1 MAGEKVGFHEEDN
14 CSSHMLHKKLLPNN
28 GKLGRAQ
35 PHQSHKQPQ
44 LRCPECGSTK
54 IWKDG
59 LRYTSLG
66 PVQRYICR
74 NCAYRFSDPN
84 FQHAF
89 NSSDMSRH
97 DQRILTKLL
106 KSNPLT
112 SNCQIC
118 ATKTTEAKNLAKV
131 ENRLKNEPAGTTRQ
145 AADVKGKIISFAW
158 WMQKQGYARET
169 IRSNLSRLRALQ
181 ARNGNL
187 LDPESI
193 KEVLARE
200 KNWSQNTRRN
210 TINAYT
216 LFLKFNGMQ
225 WEKPRCNVTRKIPF
239 IPTEQEIDDL
249 IAGSSK
255 KVSTL
260 LQLLKETAMSSGEAK
275 RLLWT
280 DIDFERKIIILNQPE
295 KNGLPRIWNVS
306 SKLLKMLDALP
317 RKSLRTFGDGPINSI
332 KTTFMKARR
341 RLAAKLQNPRL
352 LQIHFHTLRHWKA
365 TTEYHRT
372 KDPLHVMQFLGHKK
386 LDSTLLYVQL
396 EERLFKTDDD
406 NFTCKVAHNVGEA
419 TAIIEV
425 GFEYVTGEYTDGG
438 KIFRKRK

>member
-1 MAGEKVGFHEEDN
+1 
-14 CSSHMLHKKLLPNN
+14 
-28 GKLGRAQ
+28 
-35 PHQSHKQPQ
+35 
-44 LRCPECGSTK
+44 
-54 IWKDG
+54 
-59 LRYTSLG
+59 
-66 PVQRYICR
+66 
-74 NCAYRFSDPN
+74 
-84 FQHAF
+84 
-89 NSSDMSRH
+89 
-97 DQRILTKLL
+97 
-106 KSNPLT
+106 
-112 SNCQIC
+112 
-118 ATKTTEAKNLAKV
+118 
-131 ENRLKNEPAGTTRQ
+131 
-145 AADVKGKIISFAW
+145 
-158 WMQKQGYARET
+158 MQKQGYARET

-187 LDPESI
+187 LDPEST

-200 KNWSQNTRRN
+200 KNWSNDTRRN

-239 IPTEQEIDDL
+239 IPTEQEIDNL

-255 KVSTL
+255 KVSTF
-260 LQLLKETAMSSGEAK
+260 LQLLKETAMRSGEAK

-280 DIDFERKIIILNQPE
+280 DIDFERRIIILNQPE
-295 KNGLPRIWNVS
+295 KNGLPRVWNVS
-306 SKLLKMLDALP
+306 SKLLKMLDALS
-317 RKSLRTFGDGPINSI
+317 RKSLRAFGDGPINSI

-386 LDSTLLYVQL
+386 FDSTLLYVQL
-396 EERLFKTDDD
+396 EERLFKADDD
-406 NFTCKVAHNVGEA
+406 NFICKVAHNIGEA
-419 TAIIEV
+419 IAIIQV
-425 GFEYVTGEYTDGG
+425 GFEYVTGEYADGG

>member
-1 MAGEKVGFHEEDN
+1 MASFYKNNAADARVFGKAG
-14 CSSHMLHKKLLPNN
+14 SSNN
-28 GKLGRAQ
+28 GKSDLGGKSQAAGTS
-35 PHQSHKQPQ
+35 P
-44 LRCPECGSTK
+44 LCPECGSTK

-59 LRYTSLG
+59 LRKTSLG

-74 NCAYRFSDPN
+74 NCGYRFSDPG
-84 FQHAF
+84 FKQIQRAF
-89 NSSDMSRH
+89 NDLGMSKRH
-97 DQRILTKLL
+97 QRIDTKIL
-106 KSNPLT
+106 KSSLALP
-112 SNCQIC
+112 SNRQIC
-118 ATKTTEAKNLAKV
+118 AFKTKEAVNLARV
-131 ENRLKNEPAGTTRQ
+131 ETRGERAAGATGD
-145 AADVKGKIISFAW
+145 AADVKGKIIAFAW

-169 IRSNLSRLRALQ
+169 IRGNSSRLRALQ

-187 LDPESI
+187 LNPESI
-193 KEVLARE
+193 KEILARE
-200 KNWSQNTRRN
+200 KNWSGNTRRN

-249 IAGSSK
+249 IAGSSR
-255 KVSTL
+255 KVSTF
-260 LQLLKETAMSSGEAK
+260 LQLLKETAMRSGEAK

-280 DIDFERKIIILNQPE
+280 DIDFERAIIILNQPE
-295 KNGLPRIWNVS
+295 KNGLPRVWNVS
-306 SKLLKMLDALP
+306 SKLLKMLEALP
-317 RKSLRTFGDGPINSI
+317 RKSLRVFGDGPINSM

-365 TTEYHRT
+365 TMEYHRT

-396 EERLFKTDDD
+396 EERLFKTEDD
-406 NFTCKVAHNVGEA
+406 NFICKVAHNVGEA
-419 TAIIEV
+419 IALIEA
-425 GFEYVTGEYTDGG
+425 GFEYVTGEYADGG